1 MAKKTQSNVALLA
14 TRRGKKQKPSSL
26 RFYGEEF
33 VFDVVSGLFY
43 RMSPTAC
50 FLLRSLDGGAQ
61 AADLPGLLQS
71 HYQLDRATAVHDVAL
86 FLNDLA
92 ALEPLNRFNL

>member
-1 MAKKTQSNVALLA
+1 M
-14 TRRGKKQKPSSL
+14 RKPPAL
-26 RFYGEEF
+26 RFYGDQF
-33 VFDVVSGLFY
+33 VFDAVSGLFY

-50 FLLRSLDGGAQ
+50 FLLRSLDAGAK

-71 HYQLDRATAVHDVAL
+71 RYQLDRATAIRDVAL

-92 ALEPLNRFNL
+92 ALEPLNHLDL